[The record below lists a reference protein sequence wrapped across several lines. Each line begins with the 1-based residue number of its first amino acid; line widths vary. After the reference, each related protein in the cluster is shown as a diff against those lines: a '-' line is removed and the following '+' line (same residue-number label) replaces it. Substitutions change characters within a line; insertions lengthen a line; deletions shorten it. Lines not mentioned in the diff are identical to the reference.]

1 MSVLADQ
8 RIIRIDLPVAGLV
21 KLRLQLLGKLRI
33 KPLQGL
39 AQDFPADPPA
49 GHGLWMFGHE
59 IYNLFNLGLFGHIT
73 SPGIVLTVSGIFM
86 SHGLLAHRIVSS
98 QGLEAGGSAGSA
110 AGGLGWAKV
119 W

>member
-1 MSVLADQ
+1 VSVLADQ
-8 RIIRIDLPVAGLV
+8 RIIRIDLPIAGLV
-21 KLRLQLLGKLRI
+21 ELRLQLLGKFRV

-86 SHGLLAHRIVSS
+86 SHGLWRV
-98 QGLEAGGSAGSA
+98 GLSFSRGGGRRLRRF
-110 AGGLGWAKV
+110 GGGRLGV
-119 W
+119 G